1 MEKNKLKLDL
11 LTEQQICD
19 ELGVNRVTLWRWR
32 KSETNPLKII
42 KIKGVVRYSMSEFL
56 KWLEVEAL
64 EPDVS
69 HDDSQ

>member
-32 KSETNPLKII
+32 HSETNPLKII

-56 KWLEVEAL
+56 KWLEVEAI

-69 HDDSQ
+69 DEDAQ